1 MSVHICS
8 ACVGHGSPKLRS
20 LLRQPRAV
28 FLEQIPNFRQQL
40 FRRRWSCWR
49 RRRRGNKLRHVP
61 HNEKD
66 HERDQYEIDRQV
78 DEVAVVDGG
87 NARRFSRSHG
97 VVSLSVKSPVQLF
110 KVRALRQLADRWHH
124 DVIHQRI
131 DDRSKRAT
139 DDYANR
145 QVHDVPTQYKRLKI
159 TSKTHQSSS
168 FFRPVPLLVSVTGIR
183 KRRYQKPPHGANAC
197 TGRSTGSAPVAGPQY
212 PTPMKNIRFV
222 TLLCL
227 LFATPAFTAT
237 SAETSIKAVLTA
249 QVDAWNKGDLST
261 FVTSYAEDCLF
272 VGKQVVRGRSAVL
285 ARYQKSYSSAAAMGK
300 LEFADLEVHEVDPQV
315 ALVIGHF
322 HLTRTP
328 EGGGDA
334 QGVFSLVFHRIG
346 GKWQI
351 VLDHTS

>member
-1 MSVHICS
+1 
-8 ACVGHGSPKLRS
+8 
-20 LLRQPRAV
+20 
-28 FLEQIPNFRQQL
+28 
-40 FRRRWSCWR
+40 
-49 RRRRGNKLRHVP
+49 
-61 HNEKD
+61 
-66 HERDQYEIDRQV
+66 
-78 DEVAVVDGG
+78 
-87 NARRFSRSHG
+87 
-97 VVSLSVKSPVQLF
+97 
-110 KVRALRQLADRWHH
+110 
-124 DVIHQRI
+124 
-131 DDRSKRAT
+131 
-139 DDYANR
+139 
-145 QVHDVPTQYKRLKI
+145 
-159 TSKTHQSSS
+159 
-168 FFRPVPLLVSVTGIR
+168 
-183 KRRYQKPPHGANAC
+183 
-197 TGRSTGSAPVAGPQY
+197 
-212 PTPMKNIRFV
+212 MKNIRFV